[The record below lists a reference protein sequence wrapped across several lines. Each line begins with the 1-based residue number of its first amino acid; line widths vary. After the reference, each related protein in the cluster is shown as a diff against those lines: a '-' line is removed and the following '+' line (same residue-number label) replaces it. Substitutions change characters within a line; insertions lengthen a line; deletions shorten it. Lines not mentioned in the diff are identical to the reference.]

1 MHCSI
6 YLKLKEG
13 SEGLTRSGQE
23 ISWIASVVPA
33 MLEQQC

>member
-1 MHCSI
+1 MRCSI

-33 MLEQQC
+33 MLE